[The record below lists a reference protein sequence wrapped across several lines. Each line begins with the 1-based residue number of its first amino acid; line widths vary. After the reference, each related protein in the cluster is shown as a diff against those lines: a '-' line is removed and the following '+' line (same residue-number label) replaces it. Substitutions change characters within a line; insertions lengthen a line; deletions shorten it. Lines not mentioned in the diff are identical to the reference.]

1 MVCIITHCCLLS
13 LVQYAKCPASPHS
26 VWEPVMSGTVTAR
39 DIWLLADVPLFLS
52 LQEPP
57 WCGLPVSRDV
67 LMCSNRD
74 VLYSVNLCPTF
85 MHSAN
90 MMRCQA
96 EAGAGK
102 QRGAHRASTH
112 MVLLKKNFPRVS
124 LPCSRTRPH
133 HPTGLLN
140 RRRIS

>member
-1 MVCIITHCCLLS
+1 
-13 LVQYAKCPASPHS
+13 
-26 VWEPVMSGTVTAR
+26 MSGTVTAR

-85 MHSAN
+85 MHSVN

-102 QRGAHRASTH
+102 QRGTHRVSMH
-112 MVLLKKNFPRVS
+112 MVLKKKKTTKKN
-124 LPCSRTRPH
+124 T
-133 HPTGLLN
+133 
-140 RRRIS
+140 

>member
-57 WCGLPVSRDV
+57 WCGSTVSRDV

-85 MHSAN
+85 MHSMN
-90 MMRCQA
+90 MMRWQA
-96 EAGAGK
+96 EAAAGK
-102 QRGAHRASTH
+102 QRGARRASTH
-112 MVLLKKNFPRVS
+112 SWVFS
-124 LPCSRTRPH
+124 
-133 HPTGLLN
+133 
-140 RRRIS
+140 

>member
-1 MVCIITHCCLLS
+1 MVCTITHCCLLS
-13 LVQYAKCPASPHS
+13 LVQYGKCPNSPHS
-26 VWEPVMSGTVTAR
+26 VWKPVMSGTVTAR
-39 DIWLLADVPLFLS
+39 DIWLLTDVPLFLS

-85 MHSAN
+85 MYPVN
-90 MMRCQA
+90 MMRCQV

-102 QRGAHRASTH
+102 QRGSEQSEH
-112 MVLLKKNFPRVS
+112 LCVS
-124 LPCSRTRPH
+124 LSCSRTRPPH
-133 HPTGLLN
+133 HASGLLK
-140 RRRIS
+140 RRGIR

>member
-1 MVCIITHCCLLS
+1 MCIITHCCLLS

-39 DIWLLADVPLFLS
+39 DIWLLADVPLFLA

-74 VLYSVNLCPTF
+74 VLYSVDLCPTF
-85 MHSAN
+85 MHSVN

-96 EAGAGK
+96 EAGAGILRGK
-102 QRGAHRASTH
+102 QKVSTH
-112 MVLLKKNFPRVS
+112 KELLAKNCLCVS

-133 HPTGLLN
+133 QPRGQV
-140 RRRIS
+140 RRREIR